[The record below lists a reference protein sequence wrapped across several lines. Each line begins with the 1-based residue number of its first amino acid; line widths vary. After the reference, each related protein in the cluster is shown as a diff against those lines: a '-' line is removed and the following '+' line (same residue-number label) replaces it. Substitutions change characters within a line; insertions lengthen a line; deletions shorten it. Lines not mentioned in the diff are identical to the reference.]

1 MTDASATDMPHGFE
15 DLGATTLRSR
25 LVRVRAGRVLDLA
38 VVLLALVLFAVA
50 WPTLH
55 LTHAVPAPAQPFI
68 AAFAALPVLL
78 LRANPTLGWAISA
91 GSALIFALL
100 LPNRPD
106 HEIPFQVVHIIA
118 LNFLLF
124 AVALRM
130 SLPMVGVVW
139 GATSLLLAAEVA
151 PATDSPPWTWP
162 ISLGSVVFV
171 ALPIRWVV
179 LTRRE
184 LARQEEVTELER
196 ARRAV
201 LEEKARIAR
210 DLHDVVAH
218 RMSLAVVQAQTAAY
232 RIEGVTPQVRA
243 EFESIGANAREALN
257 EVRGLLGVLRSD
269 GQVAERT
276 PAPTAA
282 EVVSLFTGAERAGM
296 AITWT
301 IEGALEVVS
310 DAAGLALYRIAQEAL
325 SNAARHAPGA
335 AVQAR
340 ITCGP
345 DVELVVVNGAA
356 VTPAPASGAEGHG
369 LAGMRARARAVGGD
383 VTAGP
388 RADGGFEVR
397 VRVPSVHP

>member
-1 MTDASATDMPHGFE
+1 MTDASATDMPTGLE
-15 DLGATTLRSR
+15 GLGATPPRNR
-25 LVRVRAGRVLDLA
+25 LARIRAGRLLDLA

-55 LTHAVPAPAQPFI
+55 LTHVVPAAAQPFI

-78 LRANPTLGWAISA
+78 LRANATLGWAISA
-91 GSALIFALL
+91 GSALVFALL
-100 LPNRPD
+100 LPNNAD
-106 HEIPFQVVHIIA
+106 HEIPFQVVHIVA

-124 AVALRM
+124 AVALRAP
-130 SLPMVGVVW
+130 LPMVGVVW
-139 GATSLLLAAEVA
+139 GATSLLLAAEVS
-151 PATDSPPWTWP
+151 PVTDTPSWMWP
-162 ISLGSVVFV
+162 MSLGSVVFV
-171 ALPIRWVV
+171 ALLIRWVV
-179 LTRRE
+179 LARRE

-232 RIEGVTPQVRA
+232 RIAGVTPQVRA

-269 GQVAERT
+269 GQTAELT
-276 PAPTAA
+276 PTPTAA
-282 EVVSLFTGAERAGM
+282 DVVTLFTGAERAGM
-296 AITWT
+296 EITWT
-301 IEGALEVVS
+301 IDGALDAVP

-335 AVQAR
+335 AVRAR
-340 ITCGP
+340 ITCGR

-369 LAGMRARARAVGGD
+369 LAGMRTRARAVGGD

-388 RADGGFEVR
+388 RTDGGFEVR
-397 VRVPSVHP
+397 ARVPSSRP

>member
-1 MTDASATDMPHGFE
+1 MTDASATDTSTGAE
-15 DLGATTLRSR
+15 DPGAAPLRSR
-25 LVRVRAGRVLDLA
+25 LSRISAVHLLDAA
-38 VVLLALVLFAVA
+38 VVLSASVLFAVA

-55 LTHAVPAPAQPFI
+55 LTHAVPVPVQPFI

-78 LRANPTLGWAISA
+78 LRANPTLGWSISA
-91 GSALIFALL
+91 GSALIFAQL

-106 HEIPFQVVHIIA
+106 HEIPFQVVHIVA

-130 SLPMVGVVW
+130 SPPMIGVVW
-139 GATSLLLAAEVA
+139 GATSLLLAAELA
-151 PATDSPPWTWP
+151 PVTDSPPWMWP
-162 ISLGSVVFV
+162 MSLGSVVLT
-171 ALPIRWVV
+171 ALLLRWVV
-179 LTRRE
+179 LARRR
-184 LARQEEVTELER
+184 LARQEEATELER

-218 RMSLAVVQAQTAAY
+218 RMSLTVVQAQTAAY

-276 PAPTAA
+276 PAPTAT
-282 EVVSLFTGAERAGM
+282 EVISLFTGAERAGM

-301 IEGALEVVS
+301 VDGELAAVS
-310 DAAGLALYRIAQEAL
+310 DAVGLALYRIAQEAL

-335 AVQAR
+335 AVRAR
-340 ITCGP
+340 IVC
-345 DVELVVVNGAA
+345 DREIELVIVNDAP
-356 VTPAPASGAEGHG
+356 VTPVPASGVGGHG
-369 LAGMRARARAVGGD
+369 LPGMRARARAVGGD
-383 VTAGP
+383 ITAGP
-388 RADGGFEVR
+388 CADGGFEVR
-397 VRVPSVHP
+397 ARVPSVHP

>member
-1 MTDASATDMPHGFE
+1 MTDASATDMPTGLE
-15 DLGATTLRSR
+15 DPGAPPHRNR
-25 LVRVRAGRVLDLA
+25 LARVRAGRLLDLA

-55 LTHAVPAPAQPFI
+55 ITHAVPAVAQPFV

-78 LRANPTLGWAISA
+78 IRTNATLGWAISA
-91 GSALIFALL
+91 GSALVFALL

-106 HEIPFQVVHIIA
+106 HEIPFQVVHIVA

-124 AVALRM
+124 AVALRVP
-130 SLPMVGVVW
+130 LPMVGVVW
-139 GATSLLLAAEVA
+139 GATSLLLAAEVS
-151 PATDSPPWTWP
+151 PVTDTPLWMWP

-171 ALPIRWVV
+171 ALLIRWVV
-179 LTRRE
+179 LARRE

-276 PAPTAA
+276 PTPTAA
-282 EVVSLFTGAERAGM
+282 DVVSLFTGAERAGM
-296 AITWT
+296 EITWT
-301 IEGALEVVS
+301 IDGALDAVP

-335 AVQAR
+335 VVRAR

-345 DVELVVVNGAA
+345 DVELVVVNEAA
-356 VTPAPASGAEGHG
+356 VTPVPASGAEGHG
-369 LAGMRARARAVGGD
+369 LAGMRTRARAVGGD

-397 VRVPSVHP
+397 ARVPSVHP